1 MATDELQLPTT
12 AAAAAAGMAAS
23 SNGSKRERPA
33 ESRLFGRSAYKFW
46 VLAAILLLAFWSM
59 LTGSVTLKWSAG
71 NLARFSSD
79 LLDLPSYEDLDILEV
94 EEREKVVRHMW
105 DVYTQSKSSRLPKFW
120 QDAFQA
126 GYEFLTSDVPGV
138 RDVAVSEIAKMS
150 LRSFTFSD
158 PLAAHSRSVSDNHQR
173 ETSATMLK
181 PGQGAHVARIL

>member
-1 MATDELQLPTT
+1 MATDELRLPTT
-12 AAAAAAGMAAS
+12 AVAAATS
-23 SNGSKRERPA
+23 TGSKRERPA
-33 ESRLFGRSAYKFW
+33 ESRLFGKSSYKFW

-79 LLDLPSYEDLDILEV
+79 LLRSPSFEDLDVLEV

-120 QDAFQA
+120 RDAFQA
-126 GYEFLTSDVPGV
+126 GYEFLTSDAPGV

-150 LRSFTFSD
+150 LRSFAFSD
-158 PLAAHSRSVSDNHQR
+158 HLAARSRSANNNHQR
-173 ETSATMLK
+173 KTSATMLK
-181 PGQGAHVARIL
+181 AGQGADVARSI